1 MNKRFFSSIA
11 VSIILLA
18 VLIMPAI
25 AFEGDSLAILLSGP
39 ENDNSWN
46 EAAYNAGI
54 ALKEKGVEVAIAESV
69 EAGNA
74 ERILR
79 TYSDMGY
86 KMIIGHSFDFGDP
99 VFTVSEEYPDT
110 YYAWGGGIDQGSE
123 NVSDYEQPFYE
134 AAYPIGIIAANVTK
148 TGKLGAVYGTDIPV
162 CHSMGEAFL
171 AGAKSVNPDIELI
184 STAVGD
190 WIDVAKAKEAA
201 LAQSDLGVD
210 FWIERGEGPAL
221 GVIAAA
227 QEVGGYATGYVGDMI
242 ENGPSVVLVNL
253 IWNLEPMFS
262 QMLTDV
268 REGTFDGE
276 YYRFGVAEGAMYFAL
291 NDGLKDV
298 VPQEAIDAANQA
310 LEDIKSGKVVV
321 EFIPE

>member
-210 FWIERGEGPAL
+210 FWIECGEGPAL

>member
-1 MNKRFFSSIA
+1 MKKRILFCTI
-11 VSIILLA
+11 VSLLLVATMILPVA
-18 VLIMPAI
+18 
-25 AFEGDSLAILLSGP
+25 AFDGDSLAVLLSGP

-46 EAAYNAGI
+46 EAAYNAAM
-54 ALKEKGVEVAIAESV
+54 ALKDQGVEVAIAESV

-74 ERILR
+74 ERIIR

-99 VFTVSEEYPDT
+99 IFTVSEEYPET
-110 YYAWGGGIDQGSE
+110 YYAWGGGINQGSA

-134 AAYPIGIIAANVTK
+134 AAYPIGIIAAHVTK
-148 TGKLGAVYGTDIPV
+148 TGKLGAIYGTDIPV
-162 CHSMGEAFL
+162 CHSMGEALL
-171 AGAKSVNPDIELI
+171 AGARSINPDIELI

-190 WIDVAKAKEAA
+190 WVDVAKAKEAA
-201 LAQSDLGVD
+201 LAQYDLGVD
-210 FWIERGEGPAL
+210 FWIECGEGPAL

-227 QEVGGYATGYVGDMI
+227 QEVGGYATGYVGDMT
-242 ENGPSVVLVNL
+242 ENGPSVVLINL
-253 IWNLEPMFS
+253 IWDLEPMFT

-276 YYRFGVAEGAMYFAL
+276 YYLFGVAEGAMKYTINESIA
-291 NDGLKDV
+291 DV
-298 VPQEAIDAANQA
+298 IPQEALDKASQA
-310 LEDIKSGKVVV
+310 MEDIKSGKLVV